1 MKTTVNSNSFSARG
15 GIRDIPRGAVPL
27 RRNEPQKVEKA
38 PGKNRTGLLL
48 VILAICLLLLLSQY
62 AAEMRAMV
70 NKPVQTV
77 LMANPLQSVDE
88 QNVREVLANHLDV
101 GFFALDVQA
110 IKTALEADPWVEKAT
125 ISRIWPDTL
134 SVAITEEIAI
144 ARWGES
150 ALLNQF
156 GETFEPYAM
165 EDDLALPLLSGS
177 QGQQRRVMEQYQTF
191 SQMLFSSGLRIRELS
206 LNERGSWS
214 LRLHNDAEVMIGR
227 NEVVERMQRF
237 VSLYDRHLYSQL
249 DQIEAF
255 DLRYHNGIS
264 IRKKADMSV
273 GVITSRGARG
283 Q

>member
-1 MKTTVNSNSFSARG
+1 MKTTFDSNSFSARG
-15 GIRDIPRGAVPL
+15 GMRDVPRGAVPL
-27 RRNEPQKVEKA
+27 RRNETQKVEKA
-38 PGKNRTGLLL
+38 PEKSRTGLLL
-48 VILAICLLLLLSQY
+48 VLLALSLLLLLSQY
-62 AAEMRAMV
+62 AAEIRALV

-77 LMANPLQSVDE
+77 LMANPLQRVDE
-88 QNVREVLANHLDV
+88 QNVREVLANHLSV

-110 IKTALEADPWVEKAT
+110 IKTALEADPWVEKVT

-144 ARWGES
+144 ARWGDS

-156 GETFEPYAM
+156 GETFEPYTM
-165 EDDLALPLLSGS
+165 EDDLALPLLNGP

-206 LNERGSWS
+206 LNELGSWS
-214 LRLHNDAEVMIGR
+214 LRLHNGAEVMIGR

-255 DLRYHNGIS
+255 DLRYNNGIS
-264 IRKKADMSV
+264 IRKKTDMPV
-273 GVITSRGARG
+273 GIVSK
-283 Q
+283 

>member
-1 MKTTVNSNSFSARG
+1 MKTTMNSNSFSARG

-27 RRNEPQKVEKA
+27 RRNEPAQVERA
-38 PGKNRTGLLL
+38 PTKSRTGILLGL
-48 VILAICLLLLLSQY
+48 LALSLLLLLGQY
-62 AAEMRAMV
+62 ATEIRSLV

-77 LMANPLQSVDE
+77 LMANPLQRVNE
-88 QNVREVLANHLDV
+88 QNVREVLANHLDA

-144 ARWGES
+144 ARWGD
-150 ALLNQF
+150 ATLLNQF
-156 GETFEPYAM
+156 GVTFEPYAM
-165 EDDLALPLLSGS
+165 EDDLALPLLIGPE
-177 QGQQRRVMEQYQTF
+177 GQQRRVMEQYQTF

-255 DLRYHNGIS
+255 DLRYNNGIS
-264 IRKKADMSV
+264 IRKKADMPV
-273 GVITSRGARG
+273 GIVSK
-283 Q
+283 

>member
-1 MKTTVNSNSFSARG
+1 MKTTFDSNSFSARG
-15 GIRDIPRGAVPL
+15 GMRDVPRGAVPL
-27 RRNEPQKVEKA
+27 RRNETQKVEKA
-38 PGKNRTGLLL
+38 PEKSRTGLLL
-48 VILAICLLLLLSQY
+48 VLLALSLLLLLSQY
-62 AAEMRAMV
+62 AAEIRALV

-77 LMANPLQSVDE
+77 LMANPLHRVDDH
-88 QNVREVLANHLDV
+88 NVREVLANHLSV

-110 IKTALEADPWVEKAT
+110 IKTALEADPWVEKVT

-144 ARWGES
+144 ARWGDG

-156 GETFEPYAM
+156 GETFEPYTM
-165 EDDLALPLLSGS
+165 EDDLALPLLNGP

-214 LRLHNDAEVMIGR
+214 LRLHNGAEVMIGR

-255 DLRYHNGIS
+255 DLRYNNGIS
-264 IRKKADMSV
+264 IRKKTDMPV
-273 GVITSRGARG
+273 GIVSK
-283 Q
+283 

>member
-1 MKTTVNSNSFSARG
+1 
-15 GIRDIPRGAVPL
+15 
-27 RRNEPQKVEKA
+27 
-38 PGKNRTGLLL
+38 
-48 VILAICLLLLLSQY
+48 
-62 AAEMRAMV
+62 
-70 NKPVQTV
+70 
-77 LMANPLQSVDE
+77 
-88 QNVREVLANHLDV
+88 
-101 GFFALDVQA
+101 
-110 IKTALEADPWVEKAT
+110 
-125 ISRIWPDTL
+125 
-134 SVAITEEIAI
+134 
-144 ARWGES
+144 
-150 ALLNQF
+150 
-156 GETFEPYAM
+156 M
-165 EDDLALPLLSGS
+165 EDDLPLLNGP

-249 DQIEAF
+249 DQIVAF

>member
-1 MKTTVNSNSFSARG
+1 M
-15 GIRDIPRGAVPL
+15 RDIPRGAVPL
-27 RRNEPQKVEKA
+27 RRNETQKVEKA
-38 PGKNRTGLLL
+38 PGKSRTGILL
-48 VILAICLLLLLSQY
+48 VFLALSLLLLLSQY
-62 AAEMRAMV
+62 AAEIRALV

-77 LMANPLQSVDE
+77 LMANPLQRVDE
-88 QNVREVLANHLDV
+88 QNVREVLANHLNV

-110 IKTALEADPWVEKAT
+110 IKTALEADPWVEKVT

-144 ARWGES
+144 ARWGDS

-156 GETFEPYAM
+156 GETFEPYTM
-165 EDDLALPLLSGS
+165 ENDLALPLLNGP

-214 LRLHNDAEVMIGR
+214 LRLHNGAEVMIGR

-255 DLRYHNGIS
+255 DLRYNNGIS
-264 IRKKADMSV
+264 IRKKADMPV
-273 GVITSRGARG
+273 GIVSK
-283 Q
+283 

>member
-1 MKTTVNSNSFSARG
+1 M
-15 GIRDIPRGAVPL
+15 RDIPRGAVPL
-27 RRNEPQKVEKA
+27 RRNETQKVDKA

-48 VILAICLLLLLSQY
+48 VFLALSLLLLLSQY
-62 AAEMRAMV
+62 IAEIRALV

-77 LMANPLQSVDE
+77 LMANPLQRVDE
-88 QNVREVLANHLDV
+88 QNVREVLANHLSV

-125 ISRIWPDTL
+125 ITRIWPDTL

-144 ARWGES
+144 ARWGGS

-156 GETFEPYAM
+156 GETFEPYTM
-165 EDDLALPLLSGS
+165 EDDLALPLLNGP

-214 LRLHNDAEVMIGR
+214 LRLHNGAEVMIGR

-255 DLRYHNGIS
+255 DLRYNNGIS
-264 IRKKADMSV
+264 IRKKTDMPV
-273 GVITSRGARG
+273 GIVSK
-283 Q
+283 

>member
-1 MKTTVNSNSFSARG
+1 MKTTFDSNSFSARG
-15 GIRDIPRGAVPL
+15 GMREVPRGAVPL
-27 RRNEPQKVEKA
+27 RRNETQKVEKA
-38 PGKNRTGLLL
+38 PEKSRTGLLL
-48 VILAICLLLLLSQY
+48 VLLALSLLLLLSQY
-62 AAEMRAMV
+62 AAEIRALV

-77 LMANPLQSVDE
+77 LMANPLQRVDE
-88 QNVREVLANHLDV
+88 QNVREVLANHLSV

-110 IKTALEADPWVEKAT
+110 IKTALEADPWVEKVT

-144 ARWGES
+144 ARWGDS

-156 GETFEPYAM
+156 GETFEPYTM
-165 EDDLALPLLSGS
+165 EDDLALPLLNGP

-214 LRLHNDAEVMIGR
+214 LRLHNGAEVMIGR

-255 DLRYHNGIS
+255 DLRYNNGIS
-264 IRKKADMSV
+264 IRKKTDMPV
-273 GVITSRGARG
+273 GIVSK
-283 Q
+283 

>member
-1 MKTTVNSNSFSARG
+1 MKTTFDSNSFSARG
-15 GIRDIPRGAVPL
+15 GMREVPRGAVPL
-27 RRNEPQKVEKA
+27 RRNETQKVEKA
-38 PGKNRTGLLL
+38 PEKSRTGLLL
-48 VILAICLLLLLSQY
+48 VLLALSLLLLLSQY
-62 AAEMRAMV
+62 AAEIRALV

-77 LMANPLQSVDE
+77 LMANPLQRVDE
-88 QNVREVLANHLDV
+88 QNVREVLANHLSV

-110 IKTALEADPWVEKAT
+110 IKTALEADPWVEKVT

-144 ARWGES
+144 ARWGDG

-156 GETFEPYAM
+156 GETFEPYTM
-165 EDDLALPLLSGS
+165 EDDLALPLLNGP

-214 LRLHNDAEVMIGR
+214 LRLHNGAEVMIGR

-255 DLRYHNGIS
+255 DLRYNNGIS
-264 IRKKADMSV
+264 IRKKTDMPV
-273 GVITSRGARG
+273 GIVSK
-283 Q
+283 

>member
-1 MKTTVNSNSFSARG
+1 M
-15 GIRDIPRGAVPL
+15 RDIPRGAVPL
-27 RRNEPQKVEKA
+27 RRNETQKVEKS
-38 PGKNRTGLLL
+38 PGKSRTGILL
-48 VILAICLLLLLSQY
+48 VFLALSLLLLLSQY
-62 AAEMRAMV
+62 VAEIRALV

-77 LMANPLQSVDE
+77 LMANPLQRVDE
-88 QNVREVLANHLDV
+88 QNVREVLANHLNV

-110 IKTALEADPWVEKAT
+110 IKTALEADPWVEKVT

-144 ARWGES
+144 ARWGDS

-156 GETFEPYAM
+156 GETFEPYTM
-165 EDDLALPLLSGS
+165 ENDLALPLLNGP

-191 SQMLFSSGLRIRELS
+191 SQMLFSSGLRVRELS

-214 LRLHNDAEVMIGR
+214 LRLHNGAEVMIGR

-255 DLRYHNGIS
+255 DLRYNNGIS
-264 IRKKADMSV
+264 IRKKADMPV
-273 GVITSRGARG
+273 GIVSK
-283 Q
+283 